1 MGMATQGTV
10 LEYSVLGLSLS
21 KDMNEVLKDN
31 PPERITEINRKDM
44 EKLGIDRETINGF
57 LRNHNYTPMETLQFV
72 DALKRM
78 KGAKG
83 LNALVLQ
90 ASTAPDKEVAHYL
103 HQRDRPANLL
113 WRCEG

>member
-44 EKLGIDRETINGF
+44 EKLGIDRETF
-57 LRNHNYTPMETLQFV
+57 P
-72 DALKRM
+72 
-78 KGAKG
+78 
-83 LNALVLQ
+83 
-90 ASTAPDKEVAHYL
+90 
-103 HQRDRPANLL
+103 
-113 WRCEG
+113 